1 MVFISNCCDVC
12 IIWRYRFRGAP
23 RCMVFLRLPRASSR
37 QHCTNST
44 RSPPP
49 GKRQTQ
55 RCTCTLLH
63 TLANTHTHTHTD
75 TRTHTSTGV
84 STRPHYEHISI
95 PGRYQLPAGP
105 SVTVTH
111 TCTLGRTQASLYHQY
126 RSASARSLNCHLYSQ
141 RPQPAD
147 IRTLCFVFF
156 TFLSFEPGTSR
167 SRVPRLGSAL

>member
-1 MVFISNCCDVC
+1 MLGPRSDNN
-12 IIWRYRFRGAP
+12 RHSAP
-23 RCMVFLRLPRASSR
+23 RTARGGDTASRLGVRHQEKDRRNA
-37 QHCTNST
+37 HA
-44 RSPPP
+44 
-49 GKRQTQ
+49 
-55 RCTCTLLH
+55 H
-63 TLANTHTHTHTD
+63 TLTHTRKYTHTHTHTD

-105 SVTVTH
+105 SDAVARSRTH
-111 TCTLGRTQASLYHQY
+111 GRTQASLYHQY